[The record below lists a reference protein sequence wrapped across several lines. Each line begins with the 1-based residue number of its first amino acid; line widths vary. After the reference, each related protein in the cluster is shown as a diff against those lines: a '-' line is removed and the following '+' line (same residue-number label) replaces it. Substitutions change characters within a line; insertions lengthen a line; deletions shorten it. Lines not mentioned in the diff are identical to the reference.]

1 MATSFSFQSNPFA
14 ATIYGSCERSF
25 ESLTEEN
32 AVLPNP
38 HAPLLLLEWCGAA
51 QQAPVRG
58 QALDV
63 SARKLCMTG
72 RFAVLVTMV
81 ACSSFANI
89 TNIVISRLT
98 ISYEVEKES
107 LSVKRRFS
115 PQRRLAEN
123 PEILGSDACH
133 YKASRSPTRRHSLT
147 LFSGGGVQSMYLPR
161 SVKVRSHEWEGGSY
175 YPKVLGWLA
184 VVSSVNYNPSM
195 QSERR
200 GVASRVPPRVA
211 RGTPFS
217 WHFAD
222 LVAVIN
228 IKIGFTSQFKSTLR

>member
-1 MATSFSFQSNPFA
+1 M
-14 ATIYGSCERSF
+14 
-25 ESLTEEN
+25 SLLRKKTLC
-32 AVLPNP
+32 VLPNP
-38 HAPLLLLEWCGAA
+38 HPCCFLSGVV
-51 QQAPVRG
+51 QHSKAPVLG

-81 ACSSFANI
+81 ACSLLSNI

-98 ISYEVEKES
+98 ISHEVLKES
-107 LSVKRRFS
+107 LSVKWRFS

-147 LFSGGGVQSMYLPR
+147 LFSGGGVAVSFPQTNC
-161 SVKVRSHEWEGGSY
+161 VKVRSHEWEGGSY

-211 RGTPFS
+211 RGTPFCMC
-217 WHFAD
+217 FF
-222 LVAVIN
+222 L
-228 IKIGFTSQFKSTLR
+228 LRLLGTAFYWVE